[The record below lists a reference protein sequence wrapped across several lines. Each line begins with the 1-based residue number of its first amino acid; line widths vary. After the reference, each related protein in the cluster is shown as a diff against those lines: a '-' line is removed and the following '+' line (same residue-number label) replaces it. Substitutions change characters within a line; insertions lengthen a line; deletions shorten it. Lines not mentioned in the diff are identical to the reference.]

1 MSDYCRTPQP
11 PGPCLCAWPSI
22 TPDEYAQLLEARRV
36 HVVAQ
41 YREGARIAYDPA
53 SAHRMAD
60 WFQGCHPQHLHAE
73 GDPVF
78 ITPQV
83 KTRPLRDPDETARA
97 REWKRQRRLEQAR
110 ATVARLAPEFETTRT
125 LDHGELSIP
134 GRTGKTITDAA
145 LDRWRT
151 YQAAQAT
158 IRRLA
163 GLLAKENQS

>member
-1 MSDYCRTPQP
+1 MSDYCRTPQAH
-11 PGPCLCAWPSI
+11 GPCLCAWPGI
-22 TPDEYAQLLEARRV
+22 TPDEYAQLLEVRRA
-36 HVVAQ
+36 HVAAQ

-60 WFQGCHPQHLHAE
+60 WFQDCHPQHLHAE

-83 KTRPLRDPDETARA
+83 KTRPRRDPAEMARV
-97 REWKRQRRLEQAR
+97 REWKRRRRIERAR
-110 ATVARLAPEFETTRT
+110 ATVARLAPEFETTKP

-134 GRTGKTITDAA
+134 GRAGKTTTDAA

-158 IRRLA
+158 IRHLT
-163 GLLAKENQS
+163 GLIEKENQE